1 MNCCSKRCIN
11 LLTFIIVVI
20 IFIQINV
27 LTIIVFNLK
36 DNSIGAI
43 QTKEVVAESQAKK
56 SYEETEEWRLII
68 PKINVSAEIK
78 EGTGAE
84 TINNYIGHFTETP
97 TINGNIGLIAAS
109 AGYKENYFS
118 KLKDLV
124 EGDVIIYILGENKK
138 EYKVTKNI
146 EIEET
151 DWSHLSSRDENMLT
165 LITGILEK
173 PEKRR
178 CVQAVEI
185 Q

>member
-11 LLTFIIVVI
+11 LLTFIFAVV

-36 DNSIGAI
+36 SNRIETI
-43 QTKEVVAESQAKK
+43 RTKEIAVEEQEKK
-56 SYEETEEWRLII
+56 AYKEIEEWRLII
-68 PKINVSAEIK
+68 PKINVSAKIK
-78 EGTGAE
+78 EGTGGE
-84 TINNYIGHFTETP
+84 IINNYIGHFTETP

-118 KLKDLV
+118 ELKNLV
-124 EGDVIIYILGENKK
+124 EGDVIIYNIGENKK

-151 DWSHLSSRDENMLT
+151 DWSYLSNTDENMLT

-173 PEKRR
+173 PESRR
-178 CVQAVEI
+178 CVQAIEV

>member
-1 MNCCSKRCIN
+1 MNCYSKRCVN
-11 LLTFIIVVI
+11 LLTFIIAVV

-36 DNSIGAI
+36 DNSMKTI
-43 QTKEVVAESQAKK
+43 QTKEIAVQTQEKK
-56 SYEETEEWRLII
+56 AYKETEEWKLII
-68 PKINVSAEIK
+68 PKINVSATIK
-78 EGTGAE
+78 EGTGGE
-84 TINNYIGHFTETP
+84 IINNYIGHFQETP

-118 KLKDLV
+118 GLENLTQ
-124 EGDVIIYILGENKK
+124 GDVIIYIIGDNKK

-173 PEKRR
+173 PESRR
-178 CVQAVEI
+178 CVQAVEV

>member
-1 MNCCSKRCIN
+1 MNCCSKRCVN
-11 LLTFIIVVI
+11 LLTFIIAVV

-36 DNSIGAI
+36 ENNIKSI
-43 QTKEVVAESQAKK
+43 QTKEIAVESQEKK
-56 SYEETEEWRLII
+56 AYKETDEWRLII
-68 PKINVSAEIK
+68 PKINVSAKIK
-78 EGTGAE
+78 EGTGGE
-84 TINNYIGHFTETP
+84 TINNYIGHFQETP
-97 TINGNIGLIAAS
+97 TFDGNIGLIAAS

-118 KLKDLV
+118 DLEELV
-124 EGDVIIYILGENKK
+124 EGDVIIYIIGDNKK

-151 DWSHLSSRDENMLT
+151 DWSHLSNRNENMLT

-173 PEKRR
+173 PESRR
-178 CVQAVEI
+178 CVQAVEV